1 VLFCC
6 SLYDGFGVTPGA
18 MAGAEAIQKGGCEMK
33 LVRYL
38 FVAMVIL
45 GLGFSSQAGAAEKVK
60 VGYLHTLAVD
70 GQLWIGVHKG
80 YFQEQGL
87 EIEPIQFT
95 SGVPLM
101 QALSGGSVDVA
112 IMGAVISNFPSRG
125 VGKVFLIN
133 DIEYDTAMLFARPE
147 ANAKK
152 ITDVKGKKIATVKG
166 TTAHVFLHT
175 ALKANGIDST
185 KEEIVSM
192 DMAGAVSAFISG
204 AVPLVCTWAPFHVQ
218 IREKVPGAVMLSS
231 AKDYYPDAA
240 IIGGWVASNKFH
252 EQRKDLLKK
261 LVKAWAKAND
271 ELVGKPAESL
281 KLIHSKAYSNIPF
294 RDIQASWDAQK
305 CETSKDW
312 VKLYEDGTV
321 SKWIGQVEKVFV
333 EIGSIGDWVDP
344 KKFFDPSIF
353 LEVMKSK

>member
-1 VLFCC
+1 MKRSKLLVLVVVLSITLCL
-6 SLYDGFGVTPGA
+6 S
-18 MAGAEAIQKGGCEMK
+18 
-33 LVRYL
+33 
-38 FVAMVIL
+38 
-45 GLGFSSQAGAAEKVK
+45 GAAVAADKVK

-70 GQLWIGVHKG
+70 GQFWIGVHKG
-80 YFQEQGL
+80 YFVEQGL
-87 EIEPIQFT
+87 EMEPIVFT

-133 DIEYDTAMLFARPE
+133 DIEYNTAMLFARPE
-147 ANAKK
+147 AKAQK
-152 ITDVKGKKIATVKG
+152 IQDVKGKKIATVKG

-175 ALKANGIDST
+175 ALKANGMDST
-185 KEEIVSM
+185 KDVEIVSM

-204 AVPLVCTWAPFHVQ
+204 AVPFVCTWAPFHVQ

-231 AKDYYPDAA
+231 AKEFYPNAA
-240 IIGGWVASNKFH
+240 IIGGWVAANKFYD
-252 EQRKDLLKK
+252 ERKDVLKK
-261 LVKAWAKAND
+261 IVKAWAKAND
-271 ELVGKPAESL
+271 ELVGKPEESL

-294 RDIQASWDAQK
+294 SDIQASWEAEK

-321 SKWIGQVEKVFV
+321 NKWIGQVEKVFV

-344 KKFFDPSIF
+344 KNFFDPNIF
-353 LEVMKSK
+353 LEVMKGK

>member
-1 VLFCC
+1 
-6 SLYDGFGVTPGA
+6 
-18 MAGAEAIQKGGCEMK
+18 MK
-33 LVRYL
+33 LMRFV
-38 FVAMVIL
+38 FVAMILL
-45 GLGFSSQAGAAEKVK
+45 GLGLMSPVGAADKIK

-70 GQLWIGVHKG
+70 GQFWIGMNKG

-87 EIEPIQFT
+87 EIEPVLFT
-95 SGVPLM
+95 SGVPMM

-133 DIEYDTAMLFARPE
+133 DIEWNTASLWARPE
-147 ANAKK
+147 TKAKK
-152 ITDVKGKKIATVKG
+152 ITDVKGQKIATVKG

-175 ALKANGIDST
+175 ALKANGMDST
-185 KEEIVSM
+185 KDVEIVSM

-204 AVPLVCTWAPFHVQ
+204 AVPFVCTWEPFSVQ
-218 IREKVPGAVMLSS
+218 IRDKVPGAVMLSS
-231 AKDYYPDAA
+231 AKEFYPAAA
-240 IIGGWVASNKFH
+240 IIGGWVASNKFY
-252 EQRKDLLKK
+252 EQKKDVLKK
-261 LVKAWAKAND
+261 IVKAWAKAND
-271 ELVGKPAESL
+271 ELVGKPEESL

-294 RDIQASWDAQK
+294 SDIQASWKAQK

-312 VKLYEDGTV
+312 VKLYQDGTV

-344 KKFFDPSIF
+344 KNFFDPSIY
-353 LEVMKSK
+353 LEVMKGK